1 MAWCCK
7 ANLKINPSRLET
19 KAGKP
24 CSYLFR
30 NKKMHQTLSSSK
42 SPSATLYT
50 IFLATPILKEIYY
63 TVLLNILNGHF
74 LFEMVV

>member
-7 ANLKINPSRLET
+7 ANLKINPPRLET

-24 CSYLFR
+24 CPYLSR

-42 SPSATLYT
+42 SPSATSYT

-63 TVLLNILNGHF
+63 TVLLNILNSYF